1 MLQFNDKEAADLASY
16 IRETNELLEK
26 SQAGA
31 VPVLDKVAVDQTVD
45 NLIKAGFDKK
55 ENREKLAGMVADP
68 QQLLKIVNQ
77 IAGLPKAGTVPSL
90 GKVAG
95 DLKPAMPQE
104 RESDRFFENR
114 FPAAGR

>member
-31 VPVLDKVAVDQTVD
+31 VPVLDKVAVDQAVD

-68 QQLLKIVNQ
+68 KQLLGIVNRITGQ
-77 IAGLPKAGTVPSL
+77 KQVGAMPAL
-90 GKVAG
+90 GKVAS
-95 DLKPAMPQE
+95 DRQSTTPAE
-104 RESDRFFENR
+104 RESDRFFDNR
-114 FPAAGR
+114 FPASR